1 MTKGSYSRVTDRNRR
16 RIQEAFAELLSK
28 YGSMRNI
35 TVSELAEHADITRG
49 TFYNYYNNLA
59 EVATEIEG
67 EIENQLFSNY
77 GDLTEISSIEE
88 YIDDIFVFLERQE
101 PIYSELLS
109 SCDTHGFL
117 AQLENEI
124 SKHVL
129 EVMKIN
135 GVTSEQAKLELL
147 FLVNGTMA
155 LLRKYY
161 LQETN
166 LTLGQMKDFLKQ
178 KLRWLFDTYKK

>member
-117 AQLENEI
+117 TQLENEI

-166 LTLGQMKDFLKQ
+166 MTLDQMKDFLKQ